1 MKQFINKKLSS
12 MAVCLIGCS
21 ALLSACATNPMD
33 PNTTATTINTGVGIG
48 KTVFQSAVN
57 QQCRQEMAN
66 STLWKMS
73 KIVYNRSKRE
83 RITYSVCDCVSKKA
97 VQGVTLDQLVLAA
110 VDKNAKKTLILS
122 SVNKS
127 LTGCYKQ
134 TIKDVRGF

>member
-1 MKQFINKKLSS
+1 MKQFINKKLSVT
-12 MAVCLIGCS
+12 AVCLVAS
-21 ALLSACATNPMD
+21 SVLLSACVATPMD
-33 PNTTATTINTGVGIG
+33 ANTTATTINTSVGIG

-57 QQCRQEMAN
+57 QKCRQEMAN

-73 KIVYNRSKRE
+73 KIVYNKSKQE
-83 RITYSVCDCVSKKA
+83 RITYSVCDCVGKKA
-97 VQGVTLDQLVLAA
+97 IQDVTLDQLVLAA

-134 TIKDVRGF
+134 TMKDVRGF